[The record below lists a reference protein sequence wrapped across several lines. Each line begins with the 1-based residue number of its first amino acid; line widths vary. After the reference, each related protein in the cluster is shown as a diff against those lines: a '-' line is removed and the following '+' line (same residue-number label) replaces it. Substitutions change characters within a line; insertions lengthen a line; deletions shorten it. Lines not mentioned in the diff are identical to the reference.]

1 MKDPQ
6 ERTKRIIKEDIETIR
21 AYADCFGVEMPDLD
35 ENGEVVG
42 LPAPYPRE
50 VAGVVR
56 SGYRIYE
63 LGQKALETGVPCL
76 NPILGRNTAE
86 ETWKESCEMYKYAD
100 MYNDTIFQFVHSEA
114 TRHID
119 PLKGRELIEQSRG
132 KGGITPKGERE
143 FIQMGGG
150 AKHPVR
156 INATGDTAHIN
167 ILNALIAGF
176 DGTDIGPV
184 IHVHFGGRGIHDFRT
199 KVVNGYKA
207 IQICGE
213 NKIFAQLDT
222 HKHINNIGGTDGMA
236 IAMCLLSEGLAVHGG
251 LPWELSG
258 IQMDVGGNNL
268 YRDLAIMRA
277 FRHNMLS
284 KSLIVVPETFQSPP
298 GNLVAEQAHFARMA
312 ISAKLGGANFYRPKA
327 AESVGIPTGDSMGQ
341 AIWASEDVFRR
352 TYNPGI
358 ESPKID
364 EYEAMMMDEA
374 FAVLEAVLH
383 LPSRSLKPGCLTEDF
398 WRQWTDEQ
406 LIDLIVEGGK
416 SGMMDTPR
424 AGGWDLKRFVK
435 TNRDP
440 DGITRYVEGYTP
452 LGVDASR
459 CPITKEHV
467 TVHIEKPPTR
477 KEKIVLATVGAD
489 AHVNGINVVREA
501 FQDAGY
507 DVIYLRGMN
516 LPETVAEVAAEA
528 KADAVG
534 VSNLLGLGNT
544 LFPRVEKRLK
554 ELGLRDK
561 IVVWAGGRI
570 AEKEEEHRMYEE
582 KIAKEGVGVMG
593 VDAFFGPN
601 STPEECVE
609 TIGRLIAEK
618 QQQK

>member
-1 MKDPQ
+1 MQ
-6 ERTKRIIKEDIETIR
+6 ERTKKIIKEDIETIR

-63 LGQKALETGVPCL
+63 LGQKALETGIPCL

-86 ETWKESCEMYKYAD
+86 ETWKESCDIYKYAD

-167 ILNALIAGF
+167 ILNALSAGF

-213 NKIFAQLDT
+213 NNIFAQLDT
-222 HKHINNIGGTDGMA
+222 HKHINNIGGTDGMG

-251 LPWELSG
+251 LDFRLSG
-258 IQMDVGGNNL
+258 IQMNVGGVNL

-284 KSLIVVPETFQSPP
+284 KSLIVVPETFQNPP
-298 GNLVAEQAHFARMA
+298 ANLIAEQAHFARMA
-312 ISAKLGGANFYRPKA
+312 IAAKLGGANFYRPKA

-341 AIWASEDVFRR
+341 AVWASEDVFRR
-352 TYNPGI
+352 PYNPGI
-358 ESPKID
+358 DSPKID

-383 LPSRSLKPGCLTEDF
+383 LPAHSLKPGCLTEEF
-398 WRQWTDEQ
+398 WKQWTDEE

-459 CPITKEHV
+459 CPITQEHV

-477 KEKIVLATVGAD
+477 KEKTVLATVGAD
-489 AHVNGINVVREA
+489 AHVNGINLIREA
-501 FQDAGY
+501 FQDAGF
-507 DVIYLRGMN
+507 DVVFLRGMN

-528 KADAVG
+528 KADAIG
-534 VSNLLGLGNT
+534 VSNLLGLGGT

-561 IVVWAGGRI
+561 MVVWAGGRI
-570 AEKEEEHRMYEE
+570 AEKEEEHKYYEE
-582 KIAKEGVGVMG
+582 KIKKEGVGFLG
-593 VDAFFGPN
+593 VDAFYGPD
-601 STPEECVE
+601 STPEQCVTE
-609 TIGRLIAEK
+609 ITKLIEAK
-618 QQQK
+618 QGK

>member
-1 MKDPQ
+1 MQ
-6 ERTKRIIKEDIETIR
+6 ERTKKIIKEDIETIR

-63 LGQKALETGVPCL
+63 LGQKALETGIPCL

-86 ETWKESCEMYKYAD
+86 ETWKESCDIYKYAD

-213 NKIFAQLDT
+213 NNIFAQLDT
-222 HKHINNIGGTDGMA
+222 HKHINNIGGTDGMG

-251 LPWELSG
+251 LDFRLSG
-258 IQMDVGGNNL
+258 IQMNVGGVNL

-284 KSLIVVPETFQSPP
+284 KSLIVVPETFQNPP
-298 GNLVAEQAHFARMA
+298 ANLIAEQAHFARMA
-312 ISAKLGGANFYRPKA
+312 IAAKLGGANFYRPKA

-341 AIWASEDVFRR
+341 AVWASEDVFRR

-383 LPSRSLKPGCLTEDF
+383 LPAHSLKPGCLTEEF
-398 WRQWTDEQ
+398 WKQWTDEE

-440 DGITRYVEGYTP
+440 DGLTRHVEGYTP

-477 KEKIVLATVGAD
+477 EEKIVLATVGAD
-489 AHVNGINVVREA
+489 AHVNGINLIREA
-501 FQDAGY
+501 FQDAGF
-507 DVIYLRGMN
+507 DVVFLRGMN

-528 KADAVG
+528 KADAIG
-534 VSNLLGLGNT
+534 VSNLLGLGGT

-561 IVVWAGGRI
+561 MVVWAGGRI
-570 AEKEEEHRMYEE
+570 A
-582 KIAKEGVGVMG
+582 
-593 VDAFFGPN
+593 
-601 STPEECVE
+601 
-609 TIGRLIAEK
+609 
-618 QQQK
+618 